1 MNFQTTEQA
10 YFYIRVQGELD
21 VNRSPDLCS
30 MAIWPV
36 KDSRGFPETLL
47 GGELHDQAA
56 LMIVLNSLYEMGL
69 PVIFV
74 AKVDR

>member
-1 MNFQTTEQA
+1 MTFQAAEQA

-21 VNRSPDLCS
+21 ENRSCDLCGL
-30 MAIWPV
+30 AIWPV
-36 KDSRGFPETLL
+36 NDSQGLPETLL
-47 GGELHDQAA
+47 GGKLHDQAA
-56 LMIVLNSLYEMGL
+56 LMMVLNSLYEMGL